1 MKENNVSV
9 YNTQL
14 LICGTGSLPINLS
27 MSRGLAATQEPS
39 HYLQTVQSPLH
50 ERIGDDFNIKH
61 NRA

>member
-14 LICGTGSLPINLS
+14 LICGTGSLPQCREVWQLHKK
-27 MSRGLAATQEPS
+27 PS